1 MSKANDG
8 GLYGWAGKILV
19 VDLTNEKVTTE
30 PLTIDVARRFIG
42 GDGLGAK
49 LLFDRMPAKADPLGP
64 DNLFILATGPLTGTL
79 FPSSGRLSVVFK
91 SPATRLIGLS
101 NVGGYLAPEIKWAG
115 YDAIIFSGRAKEPV
129 WVWIDNDKVE
139 IRSATH
145 LWGKDTWDTIEGIYD
160 DVGDKSVTTMVIGP
174 AGENLCA
181 DAIALVNHT
190 RQAERGGSG
199 AVMGSKNLKGLAVR
213 GSLGTRIHDPETFIA
228 TAHKLHT
235 SIKNSPSYATWAE
248 FGTNAFVPLLEEVHG
263 ALQVRNY
270 QQGLYPEAREA
281 LSIKAIHDELVDK
294 PNYGCY
300 GCPIQCS
307 HMMSSKK
314 GTYKGTKI
322 PGFEI
327 SALIAYGFTTMTPNL
342 DYVLKGYDL
351 SVKLGLSIS
360 VAYVLGWVAEL
371 YEKGIVNREDLDGLD
386 LHWGNEEA
394 FLELTRK
401 IAYRDGIG
409 DILADDYET
418 AAKRIGKNSE
428 EHQAIITRL
437 YTTECPR
444 ARMDVALSHLIS
456 NRGGDH
462 HKAEPYFVWVA
473 PELTEKL
480 IPGISPKAS
489 DMYTPEGKPELIVY
503 SENAHAVVDAVGSCL
518 FPSFLMMPEG
528 GIQLEDYA
536 TALTAATGIEY
547 DRDELLLIGR
557 RIAALERCFNIRE
570 GFDRSLYEMSEKWY
584 KTALPDGAQKGVKA
598 DRKITKQMVDDFL
611 ELKGFDSVTGFPKEQ
626 ELQALGLTEVL
637 SQLGEAGRVA
647 S

>member
-1 MSKANDG
+1 MNKVNDG
-8 GLYGWAGKILV
+8 GFFGWAGRILFI
-19 VDLTNEKVTTE
+19 DLTQEKVTTE
-30 PLTIDVARRFIG
+30 PLDSEVAQRFVG

-49 LLFDRMPAKADPLGP
+49 LLFDRMPAKAHPLSP

-91 SPATRLIGLS
+91 APATHLIGLS

-115 YDAIIFSGRAKEPV
+115 YDAIVFSGRAKEPV

-139 IRSATH
+139 IRSAKQ
-145 LWGKDTWDTIEGIYD
+145 LWGKNTWDTIEAIHQ
-160 DVGDKSVTTMVIGP
+160 DVGDRSVTTMVIGP
-174 AGENLCA
+174 AGENLVA

-190 RQAERGGSG
+190 RQSEKGGSG
-199 AVMGSKNLKGLAVR
+199 AVMGSKNLKGIAVR
-213 GSLGTRIHDPETFIA
+213 GSRGTRVYNPETFID
-228 TAHKLHT
+228 TCRKLHK
-235 SIKNSPSYATWAE
+235 SIKDSPSYSTWADY
-248 FGTNAFVPLLEEVHG
+248 GTNAFAPLLEQVHG
-263 ALQVRNY
+263 ALQVKNF
-270 QQGLYPEAREA
+270 QLGLYPEARES
-281 LSIKAIHDELVDK
+281 LGVEAIHTELVDK

-314 GTYKGTKI
+314 GTYKGIKI

-327 SALIAYGFTTMTPNL
+327 SALIAYGYTTMTPDL
-342 DYVLKGYDL
+342 GYVLKGYDL

-360 VAYVLGWVAEL
+360 VAYVLGWTAEL
-371 YEKGIVNREDLDGLD
+371 YEKGIVSREDLDGLD

-401 IAYRDGIG
+401 IAYREGIG

-444 ARMDVALSHLIS
+444 ARMDVALSHLIN

-462 HKAEPYFVWVA
+462 HKAEPYFIWIA

-480 IPGISPKAS
+480 IPGISPKAG
-489 DMYTPEGKPELIVY
+489 DLYTPEGKPELVVW
-503 SENAHAVVDAVGSCL
+503 SENAHAVVDSVGSCL

-528 GIQLEDYA
+528 GVHLEDYA
-536 TALTAATGIEY
+536 AALTAATGVEY
-547 DRDELLLIGR
+547 DREKLLHTGR
-557 RIAALERCFNIRE
+557 RITALERCFNIRE

-584 KTALPDGAQKGVKA
+584 KTALPEGAQKGVKA

-611 ELKGFDSVTGFPKEQ
+611 ELKGFDSKTGFPKEQ
-626 ELQALGLTEVL
+626 ELHALGLTEVL
-637 SQLGEAGRVA
+637 SQLGEAGRVVR
-647 S
+647 